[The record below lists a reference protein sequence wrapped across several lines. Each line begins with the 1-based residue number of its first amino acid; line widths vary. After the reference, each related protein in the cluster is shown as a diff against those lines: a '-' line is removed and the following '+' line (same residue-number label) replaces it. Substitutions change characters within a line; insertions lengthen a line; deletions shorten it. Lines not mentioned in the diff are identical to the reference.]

1 MLLFILLQNDRKNR
15 QILFQYISCYSL
27 SIWTAKKIEAKRVFQ
42 YISCY
47 SLSKYDFWI
56 ARYPAKFQ
64 YISCYSLSFQR
75 DHLHFQ
81 IQRFQYISC
90 YSLSGTTRTE
100 VSPYR
105 SFNTSHVT
113 LYRHKTL
120 EGAAFVG
127 FQYVSCYS
135 LSIEQKAYEDGFTV
149 FQYISCYSLS
159 GRGCCCTSSRFV
171 SIHLMLLF
179 ITMTKGVFSEF
190 EGFNTSHV
198 TLYRKCGSGVVYQPM
213 VSIHLMLLF
222 IRHDLDEKGIAYPF
236 QYISCYSLSG
246 HQAINA
252 CLTSAFQYISC
263 YSLSRGFS
271 ALPWP

>member
-90 YSLSGTTRTE
+90 
-100 VSPYR
+100 
-105 SFNTSHVT
+105 T
-113 LYRHKTL
+113 LYR
-120 EGAAFVG
+120 ERR
-127 FQYVSCYS
+127 
-135 LSIEQKAYEDGFTV
+135 
-149 FQYISCYSLS
+149 
-159 GRGCCCTSSRFV
+159 GRRFHRTGV

-179 ITMTKGVFSEF
+179 IFTP
-190 EGFNTSHV
+190 
-198 TLYRKCGSGVVYQPM
+198 LQ
-213 VSIHLMLLF
+213 IMLARL
-222 IRHDLDEKGIAYPF
+222 
-236 QYISCYSLSG
+236 
-246 HQAINA
+246 
-252 CLTSAFQYISC
+252 AFQYISC
-263 YSLSRGFS
+263 YSLS
-271 ALPWP
+271 P

>member
-64 YISCYSLSFQR
+64 YISCYSLS
-75 DHLHFQ
+75 
-81 IQRFQYISC
+81 
-90 YSLSGTTRTE
+90 GTTRTE

-113 LYRHKTL
+113 LYL
-120 EGAAFVG
+120 YSSPNNVG
-127 FQYVSCYS
+127 S
-135 LSIEQKAYEDGFTV
+135 
-149 FQYISCYSLS
+149 S
-159 GRGCCCTSSRFV
+159 GV

-179 ITMTKGVFSEF
+179 IAIRHWKEQHLL
-190 EGFNTSHV
+190 GFNTSHV
-198 TLYRKCGSGVVYQPM
+198 TLYP
-213 VSIHLMLLF
+213 
-222 IRHDLDEKGIAYPF
+222 
-236 QYISCYSLSG
+236 
-246 HQAINA
+246 
-252 CLTSAFQYISC
+252 
-263 YSLSRGFS
+263 
-271 ALPWP
+271 

>member
-27 SIWTAKKIEAKRVFQ
+27 SIGTAKKIEAKRVFQ

-113 LYRHKTL
+113 LYL
-120 EGAAFVG
+120 YSSPNNVG
-127 FQYVSCYS
+127 S
-135 LSIEQKAYEDGFTV
+135 
-149 FQYISCYSLS
+149 S
-159 GRGCCCTSSRFV
+159 GV

-179 ITMTKGVFSEF
+179 IAIRHWKEQHLL
-190 EGFNTSHV
+190 GFNTSHV
-198 TLYRKCGSGVVYQPM
+198 TLYP
-213 VSIHLMLLF
+213 
-222 IRHDLDEKGIAYPF
+222 
-236 QYISCYSLSG
+236 
-246 HQAINA
+246 
-252 CLTSAFQYISC
+252 
-263 YSLSRGFS
+263 
-271 ALPWP
+271 